1 MAKKKGKGA
10 RVNIQEACTV
20 CKRINYTSQKNKKN
34 DPERLEQPKYCSFCR
49 VHTPH
54 KETK

>member
-1 MAKKKGKGA
+1 MAKKKGGA
-10 RVNIQEACTV
+10 RVNTQYACTV

-34 DPERLEQPKYCSFCR
+34 DPERQEMEKYCSFCKK
-49 VHTPH
+49 HTPH

>member
-1 MAKKKGKGA
+1 MAKKTKGT
-10 RVNIQEACTV
+10 RINIQEACTI

-34 DPERLEQPKYCSFCR
+34 DPERLEMDKYCPFCKK
-49 VHTPH
+49 HTTH